1 VERCSNRGR
10 LSSERHS
17 SIACAAASARRG
29 GAALAI
35 ANWIT
40 AAALILGAGTWYTVV
55 LGALL
60 ATVGHGALVYA
71 AKIDPQFS
79 RVCIRQLRYQELYP
93 ARAGAWAPKP
103 ARARPT
109 IPTRKEMKG

>member
-1 VERCSNRGR
+1 MADARLNVIHQSLVRPLLLAGAERP
-10 LSSERHS
+10 
-17 SIACAAASARRG
+17 
-29 GAALAI
+29 LAI

-55 LGALL
+55 LGILL
-60 ATVGHGALVYA
+60 ATIGHGALVYA

-93 ARAGAWAPKP
+93 ARAGAWAPDP
-103 ARARPT
+103 ARTRPT